1 MFVRYRKSQ
10 CQGMQ
15 NALRVITE
23 VHEEY
28 ARRFGRSY
36 APLVEQYRMED
47 AEIAL
52 MTIGSMTGAAKDAV
66 DEARQAGSKVGI
78 VKVKTF
84 SPFPLEVLVAALDKV
99 QAIGVVDRSVAFRWN
114 CGPLYQETL
123 GALYRLGRHVPS
135 TSFIGGLAGADLTVD
150 HFLRVIRETEALR
163 HGRLSSGPVW
173 LNEND

>member
-1 MFVRYRKSQ
+1 
-10 CQGMQ
+10 MQ
-15 NALRVITE
+15 NALKVIAE
-23 VHEEY
+23 VQEEY
-28 ARRFGRSY
+28 GTHFGRGY

-52 MTIGSMTGAAKDAV
+52 MNIGSMTGAAKDAV

-78 VKVKTF
+78 IKVKTF
-84 SPFPLEVLVAALDKV
+84 SPFPVDALVAALGKV

-123 GALYRLGRHVPS
+123 GVLYRLGRHVPS
-135 TSFIGGLAGADLTVD
+135 ASFIGGLAGADLTVD
-150 HFLRVIRETEALR
+150 HFLGVIRETEALR
-163 HGRLSSGPVW
+163 HGRLSTGPVW